1 MFQRIQA
8 RPIRRIVVDAVGDLV
23 MAADDQQRMHSY
35 LYALMQHLAVKGV
48 TSVFTFEASVAMTEL
63 DAKMSA
69 IADNIIH
76 LAIHAGEQPRRSI
89 RVVKARGVAHDLATR
104 DLSIAST
111 GVKIAL
117 P

>member
-1 MFQRIQA
+1 
-8 RPIRRIVVDAVGDLV
+8 
-23 MAADDQQRMHSY
+23 
-35 LYALMQHLAVKGV
+35 
-48 TSVFTFEASVAMTEL
+48 MTEL

-76 LAIHAGEQPRRSI
+76 LSILPGEQPRRSI
-89 RVVKARGVAHDLATR
+89 RIVKARGVAHDLATR
-104 DLSIAST
+104 DFSIASS